1 MMQCAAGEPVSE
13 MFEWLTDCLS
23 DPGCTYELVGP
34 DRKPLAP
41 SAQSMR
47 AAQLV
52 PSALVIFRRLSAAP
66 QQEPT
71 LRQDILRLAQ

>member
-1 MMQCAAGEPVSE
+1 MSAI
-13 MFEWLTDCLS
+13 FEWLTDCLS
-23 DPGCTYELVGP
+23 DPGCTYELMGP
-34 DRKPLAP
+34 DRKPLAL
-41 SAQSMR
+41 SAQSIR

-52 PSALVIFRRLSAAP
+52 PSALINFRRLSTAP